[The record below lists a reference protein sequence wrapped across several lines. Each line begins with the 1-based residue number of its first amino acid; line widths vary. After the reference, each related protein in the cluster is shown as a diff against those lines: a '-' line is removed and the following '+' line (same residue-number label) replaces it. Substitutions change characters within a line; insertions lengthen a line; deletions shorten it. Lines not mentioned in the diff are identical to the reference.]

1 MRWSRTPWIQGI
13 YLQWKCATAAI
24 PKRLDSTFV
33 FRSQS
38 HWSFSRRMLST
49 APHSIFTICSPH
61 LCTTGFVVI
70 QQSNTD
76 HSLVLALHKVI
87 TDRCVITC
95 RCAAPEGGKSPLRP
109 ATAQKPSL
117 PDTHTRTHIL
127 AQQTNEAESFSK
139 DRQTMTE
146 IVPLS
151 ETWTLKKKITE
162 NVKNVWAILPFC
174 KTAKVFFIELKLRYS
189 HFLMRL
195 TFFLLEIVSWKQFWT
210 LWMH

>member
-1 MRWSRTPWIQGI
+1 MRWSKTPWIQGI

-70 QQSNTD
+70 QQSSTD
-76 HSLVLALHKVI
+76 HSLLALHKVI

-117 PDTHTRTHIL
+117 PDTHTHMNTHTGTTDEWGREL
-127 AQQTNEAESFSK
+127 QQGQTNY
-139 DRQTMTE
+139 DRNCATVRNMDF
-146 IVPLS
+146 
-151 ETWTLKKKITE
+151 KKKSLKI
-162 NVKNVWAILPFC
+162 KKMFGQFYLF
-174 KTAKVFFIELKLRYS
+174 AKPQKFFSLN
-189 HFLMRL
+189 
-195 TFFLLEIVSWKQFWT
+195 
-210 LWMH
+210 